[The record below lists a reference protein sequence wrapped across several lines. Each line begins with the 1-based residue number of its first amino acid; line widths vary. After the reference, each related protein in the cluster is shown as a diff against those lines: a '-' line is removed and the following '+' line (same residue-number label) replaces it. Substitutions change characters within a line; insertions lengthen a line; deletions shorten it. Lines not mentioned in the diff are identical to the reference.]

1 MKIISCKVF
10 RAKRTQWGWR
20 PIKQYY
26 IMWNIMRLRTFS
38 VQPTTITVST
48 KIITNIKEKERDM
61 ICGSI
66 SRRDSGVECLMARQ
80 THTNSSFAIKNL
92 EVKNNRIDWHLRPA
106 HGRICERS
114 MCTKRDGVDDDDND
128 RSAPLRI
135 ASAMQKTFA
144 GWQDAML
151 ELLIFTAEIVRIYG
165 GGSSSS
171 RSAEIVVVVRARA
184 RIYAQNAHCEHAP
197 HVRQ

>member
-1 MKIISCKVF
+1 
-10 RAKRTQWGWR
+10 
-20 PIKQYY
+20 
-26 IMWNIMRLRTFS
+26 MWNIMRLRTFS